1 MVKCHQLL
9 RIAKEF
15 SGGASRIYHRFF
27 PHDITTRLGV
37 SSLREDS
44 DSKDRLNNNTRLK
57 KRRPSVS
64 TISETGSLIV
74 EGTARLP
81 PLADRQHRPVMDK
94 LSRQVSIMKASGAG
108 SKRGSGRKV
117 SILDPKSLSEG
128 PVEGIRN
135 PALDES
141 DETTEQPEDQ
151 VETETETPPAEEAT
165 QESETAE
172 QNGTGSNTDQDGGTE
187 GAENNKEGDKQEEP
201 KEEGQ
206 QEEAQEDKSKSS
218 DKKKYRQPQQDFKVC
233 EADIPL
239 VDIDAAEAQQ
249 QIQRKKGKRPFVI
262 RRGGDDDE
270 MKQVIPYMSL
280 PLAIICCLLNIFLPG
295 FGTLLSGFSLLCKW
309 GVRDPNA
316 GPNQKDEDLGH
327 ALYLN
332 VVVALS
338 QMITITFMLVGY
350 FWSVAWGAQ
359 MVRMAIELR
368 RWKKGQ
374 PQFKGQVMPE
384 DDEESAPKTQS
395 STKARQSS
403 QGAAAAIP

>member
-1 MVKCHQLL
+1 MGD
-9 RIAKEF
+9 KEVLIGKKP
-15 SGGASRIYHRFF
+15 SLSRR
-27 PHDITTRLGV
+27 
-37 SSLREDS
+37 SSQQ
-44 DSKDRLNNNTRLK
+44 RLK

-64 TISETGSLIV
+64 TISETGSLSID
-74 EGTARLP
+74 GTSLARLP
-81 PLADRQHRPVMDK
+81 LPGDRQQRPVMDK
-94 LSRQVSIMKASGAG
+94 LSRQVSIMKSSGTG
-108 SKRGSGRKV
+108 KRSSGRKV

-128 PVEGIRN
+128 PVEGIKN

-141 DETTEQPEDQ
+141 GEATEQPEAQ
-151 VETETETPPAEEAT
+151 GESGTPAAEEAALPGAG
-165 QESETAE
+165 E
-172 QNGTGSNTDQDGGTE
+172 NGTGSKTDQEGRTE
-187 GAENNKEGDKQEEP
+187 GAEIDKEGDKQEV

-206 QEEAQEDKSKSS
+206 QEEEQEDKSKSS
-218 DKKKYRQPQQDFKVC
+218 DKKKSKKESKKGSKKEKKESRLKSFKKSFLRKSSKKKGEDDEDAEKA

-249 QIQRKKGKRPFVI
+249 SQRKKGKRPFVI

-270 MKQVIPYMSL
+270 MKQVIPYMPL
-280 PLAIICCLLNIFLPG
+280 PLAIVCCLLNIFLPG
-295 FGTLLSGFSLLCKW
+295 FGTLLSGFCLLCKW

-359 MVRMAIELR
+359 MVRMAVELR

-374 PQFKGQVMPE
+374 PQFKGQVMVVDDD
-384 DDEESAPKTQS
+384 DDEGAVKTQP
-395 STKARQSS
+395 STKGRQSS
-403 QGAAAAIP
+403 QGAPSIP